1 MCGINAVGAQGCSCM
16 STFCHSPLKIALL
29 LHKMA
34 NGPYS
39 LSETVYVENSCFNR
53 QWHSKTNM
61 DVGLFLTHMKVINKK
76 KRRTQIYPGPG
87 IKGLFLF
94 LCPFFR
100 PGRSK
105 IGPIPK
111 FIVFCEKVLQL
122 IIIGKNVM
130 KDSIQTIEKYRF
142 FIFVP
147 QISWLKATLNSCFS
161 HWYEKNDII

>member
-1 MCGINAVGAQGCSCM
+1 MKNQYFSMVCIESFITFLPIIINYKTFSQNTINFGIGPIFNLPGLKKGHKNRKRTLISAPGYLCSSCAIEPQVLILNHV
-16 STFCHSPLKIALL
+16 FHI
-29 LHKMA
+29 
-34 NGPYS
+34 
-39 LSETVYVENSCFNR
+39 YVENSCFNR

-111 FIVFCEKVLQL
+111 FIVFCEKVL
-122 IIIGKNVM
+122 
-130 KDSIQTIEKYRF
+130 
-142 FIFVP
+142 
-147 QISWLKATLNSCFS
+147 
-161 HWYEKNDII
+161 